1 MFVQLLHCDHIDN
14 IDICELFFA
23 IVLSLY
29 SIYLVFVVYR
39 GCKKLSASESY
50 LKCSLLPVR
59 VSCYLEVNNIFMYA
73 IHIHN
78 LMKRMK
84 TFRTEC
90 ARMTSLTKDFLFCST
105 RECTLFII
113 LFTLN
118 PIKQS
123 IEHQKIISFMLHR
136 K

>member
-1 MFVQLLHCDHIDN
+1 M
-14 IDICELFFA
+14 A
-23 IVLSLY
+23 LSLY

-39 GCKKLSASESY
+39 GCKKLSISESY

-84 TFRTEC
+84 TFRTES

-105 RECTLFII
+105 RKCTLFII

-118 PIKQS
+118 LIKQF
-123 IEHQKIISFMLHR
+123 IVQHKIDYFILDRVEMHEQ
-136 K
+136 